1 MKLSPND
8 FSDTK
13 NTRVEEVGFGVV
25 SPHVRFIFTHP
36 IEIKAGQMIELD
48 NAQWFL
54 REWLDGEINLI
65 QLDGKWAT

>member
-1 MKLSPND
+1 
-8 FSDTK
+8 
-13 NTRVEEVGFGVV
+13 VEEVGFGVV
-25 SPHVRFIFTHP
+25 APNVRFVFTQPVHV
-36 IEIKAGQMIELD
+36 KAGQMIELD